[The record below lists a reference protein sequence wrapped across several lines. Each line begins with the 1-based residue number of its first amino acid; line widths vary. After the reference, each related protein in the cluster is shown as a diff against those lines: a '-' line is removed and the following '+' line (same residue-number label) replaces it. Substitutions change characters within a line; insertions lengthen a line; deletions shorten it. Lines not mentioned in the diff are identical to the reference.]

1 MKKRRTT
8 MSTPRL
14 APAGKKRSAIYSD
27 FEEAKA
33 RILKAIPQGP
43 FYGLVTGP
51 SGTGK
56 TSLLREVAASCDRH
70 RFQTYYLAHSQA
82 SSSGLGRFLADALH
96 LGPRRFH
103 TETLRSVGQTLRDLP
118 LRLLLL
124 IDEANLLAE
133 ETLQEVRLLAE
144 SELDSPPLFTVLLA
158 GLPELKAKLEAPAL
172 FPLKRRLSLR
182 VELNGLKK
190 DEVAPFLALRLGE
203 PVCGRLPEE
212 VVMAIFERARGIPAL
227 VESLA
232 RLCLENGS
240 EKEAV
245 TLASV
250 TEVLES
256 WEVA

>member
-1 MKKRRTT
+1 MSTSRLPPSAKKR
-8 MSTPRL
+8 PVV
-14 APAGKKRSAIYSD
+14 YSD

-82 SSSGLGRFLADALH
+82 SSAGLGRFLADALH
-96 LGPRRFH
+96 LGARRFH

-118 LRLLLL
+118 LRLLLF

-144 SELDSPPLFTVLLA
+144 SELDAPPLFTVLLS
-158 GLPELKAKLEAPAL
+158 GLPELKSKLDAPAL
-172 FPLKRRLSLR
+172 FPLKRRLALR

-190 DEVAPFLALRLGE
+190 DEVAPFLSLRLGE
-203 PVCGRLPEE
+203 SACGRLPEE
-212 VVMAIFERARGIPAL
+212 VLAAIFERARGIPAL

-232 RLCLENGS
+232 RLCLEEGS

-245 TLASV
+245 SLASV
-250 TEVLES
+250 AEVLES